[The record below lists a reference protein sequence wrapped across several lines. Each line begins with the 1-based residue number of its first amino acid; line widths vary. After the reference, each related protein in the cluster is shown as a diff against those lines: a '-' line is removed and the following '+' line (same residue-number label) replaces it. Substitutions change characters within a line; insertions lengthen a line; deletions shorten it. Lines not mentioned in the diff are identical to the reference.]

1 MKQKVNEIP
10 LSVHRTPHQDV
21 TYPMYASQFFI
32 GPDFLESKKGW
43 KKVELSQGLRLSAH
57 PELPVSRIDNDELS
71 LTLIGFMLD
80 PDSPAA
86 TDEQILHNLLTRFSS
101 IRALTAA
108 TARLG
113 GRWILIADN
122 KIQRW
127 LFHDA
132 LGLRQ
137 VFYTDPA
144 VAGAL
149 CAMSQSG
156 LARDVLG
163 LAFDDEAK
171 DYMDSHVFRSNLEYR
186 WPGTATAFRGLKHLL
201 PNHLL
206 NLDTGAVERYWPDK
220 PLASLDPQSAVE
232 DIAHLLQGLVA
243 AGAARFDLALSL
255 TAGLDS
261 RLVLAA
267 ARHVKDQLTYVTVR
281 QAKMPDNHAD
291 IEVPARLLGSLGLPH
306 QVIRAELTMSP
317 EFAYACKSSVFLS
330 HDHYGADAE
339 AIFRTFGR
347 KKVALVGSGGEIGR
361 CSTRVSRLRVWM
373 TSLEE
378 TLARLEIGAAQ
389 KFAVHHYRKWL
400 DEMGDTH
407 NVSISDL
414 FEWEQE
420 HGNWLAMTE
429 LEFDIAWQDTCTPYN
444 SRAVLATM
452 LSVNSKYRKGPN
464 SSLFNMLIRKLWPA
478 VLAEP
483 INPHRKFSHIQR
495 MKLLRLAVF
504 IRVHW
509 LEAFI
514 LAAMGSAITVIFTFS
529 RS

>member
-1 MKQKVNEIP
+1 MMQKDNELP
-10 LSVHRTPHQDV
+10 PSVHNTSHQDV

-32 GPDFLESKKGW
+32 GPDFLENKEGW
-43 KKVELSQGLRLSAH
+43 KRTELSQGLRLTAH
-57 PELPVSRIDNDELS
+57 PELPVSRIVNGDLS

-80 PDSPAA
+80 PDAPAA
-86 TDEQILHNLLTRFSS
+86 TDEQILHDLIMHFSG

-108 TARLG
+108 TARFG
-113 GRWILIADN
+113 GRWILVADN

-144 VAGAL
+144 EAGAL

-156 LARDVLG
+156 LARGVLG
-163 LAFDDEAK
+163 LALDDEAK
-171 DYMDSHVFRSNLEYR
+171 VYMESHVFRSNLEYR

-201 PNHLL
+201 PNHVLD
-206 NLDTGAVERYWPDK
+206 LDTGVVERYWPDK
-220 PLASLDPQSAVE
+220 PLASLDPQSATGE
-232 DIAHLLQGLVA
+232 IAHLLQGLVA
-243 AGAARFDLALSL
+243 AGAARFDVALSL

-267 ARHVKDQLTYVTVR
+267 ARHVKDQLTYVTIR

-306 QVIRAELTMSP
+306 QVIRAESSISP
-317 EFAYACKSSVFLS
+317 EFAYVFKSSVFLS

-347 KKVALVGSGGEIGR
+347 KKVALVGSGGEVGR
-361 CSTRVSRLRVWM
+361 CYTRVSRLRVWL

-378 TLARLEIGAAQ
+378 TLARIEIGTTQ

-400 DEMGDTH
+400 DEMGDVH
-407 NVSISDL
+407 NVSVSDL
-414 FEWEQE
+414 FEWEQG
-420 HGNWLAMTE
+420 HGNWVAMTE
-429 LEFDIAWQDTCTPYN
+429 QEFDIAWRDIYTPYN
-444 SRAVLATM
+444 CRAVLATM
-452 LSVNSKYRKGPN
+452 LSVKSKYRKGPQYR
-464 SSLFNMLIRKLWPA
+464 LFDMLIKKLWPA
-478 VLAEP
+478 VLAVP
-483 INPHRKFSHIQR
+483 VNPHRKFSHIQR
-495 MKLLRLAVF
+495 IKLLRMAIFV
-504 IRVHW
+504 RSNW
-509 LEAFI
+509 MEAII
-514 LAAMGSAITVIFTFS
+514 LAAIGSAITVIMLTN
-529 RS
+529 

>member
-1 MKQKVNEIP
+1 
-10 LSVHRTPHQDV
+10 
-21 TYPMYASQFFI
+21 MYASQFFI
-32 GPDFLESKKGW
+32 GPDFLVSKEGW
-43 KKVELSQGLRLSAH
+43 KRIELSQELRLSAH
-57 PELPVSRIDNDELS
+57 PELSVNRIVNGDLS

-86 TDEQILHNLLTRFSS
+86 TDEQILHNLLMQFSS
-101 IRALTAA
+101 IRALIAA
-108 TARLG
+108 TDRLG
-113 GRWILIADN
+113 GRWILIGEN
-122 KIQRW
+122 KNQRW

-144 VAGAL
+144 EAGAL

-186 WPGTATAFRGLKHLL
+186 WPGMATAFRGLKHLL
-201 PNHLL
+201 PNHTL

-232 DIAHLLQGLVA
+232 EIAPLMQGLVA

-267 ARHVKDQLTYVTVR
+267 ARPVKDHLTYVTVR

-291 IEVPARLLGSLGLPH
+291 IEVPARLLESLGLPH
-306 QVIRAELTMSP
+306 QVIRAESSTSP
-317 EFAYACKSSVFLS
+317 EFAYAFKSSVFLS

-339 AIFRTFGR
+339 AILRTLGR

-361 CSTRVSRLRVWM
+361 CYTRLSRLRVWL
-373 TSLEE
+373 TSLEM
-378 TLARLEIGAAQ
+378 TMARFEIGAAQ

-400 DEMGDTH
+400 DDMRDTH
-407 NVSISDL
+407 NVGVSDL
-414 FEWEQE
+414 FEWEQG
-420 HGNWLAMTE
+420 HGNWVAMTE
-429 LEFDIAWQDTCTPYN
+429 LEFDIAWRDIYTPYN
-444 SRAVLATM
+444 CRAVLATM
-452 LSVNSKYRKGPN
+452 LSVNAKYRKGPQYR
-464 SSLFNMLIRKLWPA
+464 LFDMLIQKLWPE

-483 INPHRKFSHIQR
+483 VNPHRQFSHIQR
-495 MKLLRLAVF
+495 IKLLRMAIF
-504 IRVHW
+504 IRTNW
-509 LEAFI
+509 MEAII
-514 LAAMGSAITVIFTFS
+514 LAAIGSAITVIMLIN
-529 RS
+529 